1 MRWLFRR
8 VFWVG
13 TGVSVGFGGA
23 MWIRNRVQR
32 ALDRVMPQRLR
43 SEAAQGARK
52 VGGNVRGAFSEG
64 RAAMREREAEL
75 RSEYPA
81 GPR

>member
-1 MRWLFRR
+1 MRWLLRR

-13 TGVSVGFGGA
+13 TGVSMGFGGA
-23 MWIRNRVQR
+23 MWIRNRIQR
-32 ALDRVMPQRLR
+32 AVDRVMPQRLR
-43 SEAAQGARK
+43 SDATQQARK

-75 RSEYPA
+75 RNEYPA
-81 GPR
+81 GRR